1 MSAPDRFTP
10 YAPDV
15 QAVVRLE
22 EALPP
27 EHPVYVFVDLIRAVD
42 LGHFVIPP
50 GPKGEKPYHPHA
62 LFGIL
67 AWGYLHGVRSAR
79 KLARLARQEAT
90 FVYLAGGGRPNYRR
104 LARFRRE
111 NRVAFT
117 AVFQETVVLALR
129 LGLARLGHV
138 ALDGTK
144 LKANTSKHKAMSYGR
159 MRQREAQLKE
169 EIARLV
175 EQAEAQDTAEDQEYG
190 VDSDGYSVA
199 EELARREARLAKIQA
214 ARERLEAEQRVEQG
228 RPEDGPPV
236 IAEKEQ
242 RLFADPDA
250 RIMLLKRGEYDYAYN
265 AQAAVDAESGIIVAA
280 ALTNVA
286 PDVGHL
292 PALAAEVRALRD
304 IAELPEDALTT
315 MSADAGYFSGENA
328 REDGA
333 GLDLLIAAGRDDPA
347 TAASRSGIWSAE
359 CFGYDAARDVWVCP
373 ADKLLVRQVTP
384 PGSTGRPS
392 QHRYLAAP
400 DDCAAC
406 PLRVRCLK
414 PGADRRPALQAPP
427 TRCPPTLCP
436 PQGHRRAGLRPAQG
450 GARLHHPQPARAR
463 SCRWRV
469 PAGRPRPQ
477 PRQAAARLPAPC
489 HLVGAGGGLTLVPAA
504 RDLRTVIAGRPEA
517 TRTAPEAP
525 GHTTPPPT
533 ATTLGRRL
541 LPPAPRRTDP

>member
-1 MSAPDRFTP
+1 MSSSDRFKA

-27 EHPVYVFVDLIRAVD
+27 EHPVHLFVDLVQTVD

-90 FVYLAGGGRPNYRR
+90 FVYLAGGGRPNYRT

-111 NRVAFT
+111 NAAAFT
-117 AVFQETVVLALR
+117 AIFQETVVLALR

-159 MRQREAQLKE
+159 MQQRETQLKE

-175 EQAEAQDTAEDQEYG
+175 EQGEAQDTAEDQEYG

-214 ARERLEAEQRVEQG
+214 ARERLETEQRAEQGLAEDAP
-228 RPEDGPPV
+228 PE

-242 RLFADPDA
+242 RSFADTDA
-250 RIMLLKRGEYDYAYN
+250 RIMLMKRGAYDSAYN
-265 AQAAVDAESGIIVAA
+265 AQAAVDAESGVIVAA
-280 ALTNVA
+280 GLTNVA

-292 PALAAEVRALRD
+292 PALVAEVRTLRD
-304 IAELPEDALTT
+304 IVERPADDPTT
-315 MSADAGYFSGENA
+315 VSADAGYFSGENA
-328 REDGA
+328 AEDGA

-359 CFGYDAARDVWVCP
+359 SFGYDAARDVWVCP
-373 ADKLLVRQVTP
+373 AEKLLVRQVTP
-384 PGSTGRPS
+384 SGATGRPS
-392 QHRYLAAP
+392 KHRYLAAL

-406 PLRVRCLK
+406 PLRARCLK
-414 PGADRRPALQAPP
+414 PG
-427 TRCPPTLCP
+427 
-436 PQGHRRAGLRPAQG
+436 
-450 GARLHHPQPARAR
+450 
-463 SCRWRV
+463 
-469 PAGRPRPQ
+469 
-477 PRQAAARLPAPC
+477 
-489 HLVGAGGGLTLVPAA
+489 
-504 RDLRTVIAGRPEA
+504 E
-517 TRTAPEAP
+517 E
-525 GHTTPPPT
+525 
-533 ATTLGRRL
+533 RRL
-541 LPPAPRRTDP
+541 LVSQRSRPTGAMRFKLRQPDARRRYARRKTIVEPVFGQLKEARGFTTLSLRGLARAAGEYLLACLAHNLGKLLRVCPLPSASPALAAI